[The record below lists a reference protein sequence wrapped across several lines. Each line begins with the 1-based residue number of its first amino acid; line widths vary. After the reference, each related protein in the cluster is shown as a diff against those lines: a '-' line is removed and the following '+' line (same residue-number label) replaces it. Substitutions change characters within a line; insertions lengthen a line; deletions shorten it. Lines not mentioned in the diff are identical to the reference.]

1 MYYCISNENVE
12 DPKASGDER
21 KVTILSRSSTPPANA
36 SVVENLGNHVIFGVG
51 STMIYPE
58 GGEVHFYQD
67 DRQWHKWG
75 G

>member
-1 MYYCISNENVE
+1 MYYCIGNENVE

-21 KVTILSRSSTPPANA
+21 KVTILSRTSTPPASA
-36 SVVENLGNHVIFGVG
+36 ADVEALGPHVIFGVG

-58 GGEVHFYQD
+58 GGEVYFYQD